1 MTKASRTRNLRLVAS
16 NANTQERKNLLRAAV
31 AGWTQRYELTAI
43 EASILGD
50 AIRGVERPELAERR
64 FVSVETMKT
73 NIRRLL
79 RKTGD
84 RSLVQAARR
93 LLFELVFGE
102 TPWEE

>member
-1 MTKASRTRNLRLVAS
+1 MAKHSRTRSLRLVAS
-16 NANTQERKNLLRAAV
+16 GGTTQERKNLLRAVV

-50 AIRGVERPELAERR
+50 AIRGLERPELAQRR
-64 FVSVETMKT
+64 FISVETMKT
-73 NIRRLL
+73 NIRRFL

-84 RSLVQAARR
+84 ASLVDASRR

-102 TPWEE
+102 APWEE